1 MKRAELAV
9 MKALLYYHV
18 RYLKIFPFHATL
30 AARAEMSPGNL
41 RKILPALKARGY
53 VEVIRTGRHAA
64 EYVITAKY
72 FAEQMAHSG
81 RTQGA
86 LRAHSNDSHI
96 VLGSLESYSSNSR
109 SAARFERKPPRR
121 TNCMLGGDIAVDA
134 PPLERFVSR
143 EVLEGFDE
151 WLARHQARTA

>member
-18 RYLKIFPFHATL
+18 RYPKIFPFHETL

-41 RKILPALKARGY
+41 RKILLALKERGY
-53 VEVIRTGRHAA
+53 VQVIRTGRHAA

-86 LRAHSNDSHI
+86 LRAHSNGSHI
-96 VLGSLESYSSNSR
+96 ILGSLESYSLNSR
-109 SAARFERKPPRR
+109 DAAWFERKPPRR
-121 TNCMLGGDIAVDA
+121 TNCLHQGDQAVDR
-134 PPLERFVSR
+134 PLNGRFVPR
-143 EVLEGFDE
+143 ELQGTMEE
-151 WLARHQARTA
+151 WLARHEARLT